1 MIPKIGYHT
10 PKINNGNKLIIFY
23 LYKSLMTPS
32 ESQFLTTQNI
42 EKQRFTKSAHGGK
55 YQKYVQINA
64 VVRSYGKK
72 KDTSLGYRKDTKTF
86 NISNV

>member
-1 MIPKIGYHT
+1 MY
-10 PKINNGNKLIIFY
+10 NKLIIFY
-23 LYKSLMTPS
+23 LHTPSMTPS
-32 ESQFLTTQNI
+32 GSQFLTTQNI
-42 EKQRFTKSAHGGK
+42 EKQRFTKSAYNGK
-55 YQKYVQINA
+55 YQKYVQIDA

>member
-1 MIPKIGYHT
+1 MY
-10 PKINNGNKLIIFY
+10 NKLIIFY
-23 LYKSLMTPS
+23 LHTPSMTPS

-55 YQKYVQINA
+55 YQKYVRINA

-72 KDTSLGYRKDTKTF
+72 KDTSLGYQKDTTFKTQT
-86 NISNV
+86 SV